1 MIDNKDTL
9 KRGTRVEIVN
19 HEINK
24 NNKRVFA
31 IVSDQFDIEGS
42 DGYLVLSLV
51 DGDLIFIKRENLKI
65 VTDTWDYTPAI
76 GDRVMVTS
84 SSMHSF
90 GEVGEIEQ
98 LYYYP
103 WNDNNNTIIC
113 RVNIEDSFEDEY
125 TFVPGSGLLPLKEN
139 CLTDILKS
147 VGIKPY
153 ALFIVEK
160 YSKLFYLND
169 SGKLIDFGTMKEN
182 TNEAIE
188 KSIKNTQGRNVVKLQ
203 GENCDVLQLFAPSVA
218 DVYPE

>member
-31 IVSDQFDIEGS
+31 IVTDQFDIEGP
-42 DGYLVLSLV
+42 DGYLVLSLE
-51 DGDLIFIKRENLKI
+51 DGDLIFINRKNLKI

-84 SSMHSF
+84 PSMHSF
-90 GEVGEIEQ
+90 GEVGEIER
-98 LYYYP
+98 LYCYP
-103 WNDNNNTIIC
+103 WSNDNTIIC

-125 TFVPGSGLLPLKEN
+125 TFVPASCVLPLKGN
-139 CLTDILKS
+139 SLIDILKS
-147 VGIKPY
+147 VDVKPY
-153 ALFIVEK
+153 DLFIVES
-160 YSKLFYLND
+160 YGKLFYLDD

-182 TNEAIE
+182 TDEVIE
-188 KSIKNTQGRNVVKLQ
+188 KLIRSKQGRNVIKLQ
-203 GENCDVLQLFAPSVA
+203 GENCNVLQLFTPSVA
-218 DVYPE
+218 DLYPE

>member
-31 IVSDQFDIEGS
+31 IVSDQFDIEGP
-42 DGYLVLSLV
+42 DGYLVLSLE
-51 DGDLIFIKRENLKI
+51 DGNLIFINKKNLKI
-65 VTDTWDYTPAI
+65 VTDTWDYVPAI

-84 SSMHSF
+84 PSMHSF
-90 GEVGEIEQ
+90 GEVGKVEQ
-98 LYYYP
+98 LYFYP
-103 WNDNNNTIIC
+103 WSNNSTTIC

-125 TFVPGSGLLPLKEN
+125 TFVPASCILPLKESR
-139 CLTDILKS
+139 LIDILKS

-153 ALFIVEK
+153 ALFIVEG
-160 YSKLFYLND
+160 YDRLFYLND

-182 TNEAIE
+182 TDEVIE
-188 KSIKNTQGRNVVKLQ
+188 KLIRSKQGRNVIKLQ
-203 GENCDVLQLFAPSVA
+203 GENCDVLQLFTPSVA
-218 DVYPE
+218 DLYPE